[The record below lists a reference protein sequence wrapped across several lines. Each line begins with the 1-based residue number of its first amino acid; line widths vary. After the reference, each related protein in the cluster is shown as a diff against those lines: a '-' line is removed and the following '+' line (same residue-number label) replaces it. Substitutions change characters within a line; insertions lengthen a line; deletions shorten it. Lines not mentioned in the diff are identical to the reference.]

1 MDKISIITTHFYDF
15 SWTKLWAAKIQK
27 NTDQNKI
34 KEVLIINQDRSIESR
49 NLLKQIYPK
58 SQILEYP
65 RNEEQFLKRGHDHAA
80 VLNLAVQEA
89 TGEYICIFD
98 SDCHP
103 FSPEWVPACEKL
115 LEKYDAIVALDRYR
129 KIEYS
134 TCLSHPCF
142 MVLKKE
148 SIKTTL
154 SFDEGFPLK
163 IYDTGRLIG
172 QQLERMGGNVFY
184 AAPYLAFNNNYGEV
198 FLDSIYH
205 HGKGSYAGGDIRL
218 QKQLDFRQSFFT
230 KIVIKKERYTLNKL
244 EHIQYK
250 LAVIKNHG
258 YLRYI
263 LEMAND
269 YVKKFLGINNWVK
282 KDKGQRK

>member
-1 MDKISIITTHFYDF
+1 M
-15 SWTKLWAAKIQK
+15 
-27 NTDQNKI
+27 
-34 KEVLIINQDRSIESR
+34 
-49 NLLKQIYPK
+49 
-58 SQILEYP
+58 
-65 RNEEQFLKRGHDHAA
+65 
-80 VLNLAVQEA
+80 
-89 TGEYICIFD
+89 
-98 SDCHP
+98 
-103 FSPEWVPACEKL
+103 
-115 LEKYDAIVALDRYR
+115 
-129 KIEYS
+129 
-134 TCLSHPCF
+134 
-142 MVLKKE
+142 
-148 SIKTTL
+148 
-154 SFDEGFPLK
+154 
-163 IYDTGRLIG
+163 
-172 QQLERMGGNVFY
+172 FY